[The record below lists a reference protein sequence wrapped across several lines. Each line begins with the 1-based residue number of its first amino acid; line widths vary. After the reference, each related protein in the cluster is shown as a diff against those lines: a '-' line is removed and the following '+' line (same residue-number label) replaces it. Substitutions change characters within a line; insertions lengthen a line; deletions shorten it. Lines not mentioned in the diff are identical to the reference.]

1 MKSFSNGTN
10 LLVLKSLD
18 SENSNYQ
25 YYNNKFQP
33 AIQTSED
40 PASTRRILGLGNY
53 LVLSAFLHSIASILS
68 VTATCLGIP
77 LD

>member
-1 MKSFSNGTN
+1 MVPIYWCLNPWIQRTVTTN
-10 LLVLKSLD
+10 ITIS
-18 SENSNYQ
+18 
-25 YYNNKFQP
+25 KFQP